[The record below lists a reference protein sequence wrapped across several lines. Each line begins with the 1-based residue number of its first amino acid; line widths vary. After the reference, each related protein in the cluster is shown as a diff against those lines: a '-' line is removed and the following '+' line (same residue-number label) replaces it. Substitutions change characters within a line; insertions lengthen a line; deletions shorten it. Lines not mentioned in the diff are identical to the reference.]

1 MDKKDYIWLT
11 RNTEID
17 NVCDIFEDCNREPI
31 ILKLFRKSHLPKLK
45 TIFAD
50 HDVEIYEDKQENFYV
65 EVSDLTISGF
75 CEIAMQCNS
84 DLIYKRNQPYYI
96 PTNRNILI
104 NYFWHKSA
112 QQLSALSPQKKLDIL
127 FALEPDSYVGEKKH
141 SSALNKQSDK
151 LNALLDLPI
160 PQAFWE
166 REQRKIRLIAAKI
179 ATIPNI
185 KEKLENFAELDRLT
199 QQKLLKHTAAITA
212 HYSGIQTPKLFL
224 VSQKEMRQLAGS
236 GWKKTDAI
244 NIEKDIYI
252 AKSWLK
258 KQSGIRCLALAWH
271 ETNHVAMSF
280 GDYSQF
286 ALMEDIM
293 NPRLQYTGD
302 VNDSYIMY
310 PQEKINYALEKQFI
324 EECVARTGI
333 KKLGNTYAP
342 SAEFD
347 VATQYIARSLQKKY

>member
-1 MDKKDYIWLT
+1 MNKHDYIWLT

-17 NVCDIFEDCNREPI
+17 NVCDIFEDCNREPVI
-31 ILKLFRKSHLPKLK
+31 FKLFRKSHLPQLEQ
-45 TIFAD
+45 IFAD
-50 HDVEIYEDKQENFYV
+50 HNVELYEDKQENCYMKV
-65 EVSDLTISGF
+65 TDLTISGF
-75 CEIAMQCNS
+75 CEIAMQYNS
-84 DLIYKRNQPYYI
+84 DLIYKRNRPYYI
-96 PTNRNILI
+96 PADRNILA

-127 FALEPDSYVGEKKH
+127 FALEPDGYADEKKH
-141 SSALNKQSDK
+141 SSALDKQSDK

-166 REQRKIRLIAAKI
+166 REQRKIRLIASKI
-179 ATIPNI
+179 ATLPSI

-199 QQKLLKHTAAITA
+199 QQKLLKYTADITA

-224 VSQKEMRQLAGS
+224 VSPKEMRQLAGN
-236 GWKKTDAI
+236 GWQKTDAI

-258 KQSGIRCLALAWH
+258 KQSGVRCLALAWH

-286 ALMEDIM
+286 AQMEDIM
-293 NPRLQYTGD
+293 SPRLQYTGD
-302 VNDSYIMY
+302 INDSYIMY
-310 PQEKINYALEKQFI
+310 PQEKINYALERQFI
-324 EECVARTGI
+324 EECVSRTGI
-333 KKLGNTYAP
+333 KKLGNTFNPAAELDV
-342 SAEFD
+342 SA
-347 VATQYIARSLQKKY
+347 QYMARSLGKEY

>member
-1 MDKKDYIWLT
+1 MQKRDFIWLT
-11 RNTEID
+11 RNTKID
-17 NVCDIFEDCNREPI
+17 NVCDIFEDCNREPV

-50 HDVEIYEDKQENFYV
+50 HNVEVYEDKQENCYM
-65 EVSDLTISGF
+65 EVIDLTISGF
-75 CEIAMQCNS
+75 CEIAMQYNS
-84 DLIYKRNQPYYI
+84 DLIYKGNRPYYI
-96 PTNRNILI
+96 PVDRNILA
-104 NYFWHKSA
+104 NNFWHKSA

-127 FALEPDSYVGEKKH
+127 FALEPDSYAGEKKH
-141 SSALNKQSDK
+141 FSVLDKQFDK

-166 REQRKIRLIAAKI
+166 REQRKIRLIATEI
-179 ATIPNI
+179 ATIPDI

-199 QQKLLKHTAAITA
+199 QQKLLKHTAAVTA

-224 VSQKEMRQLAGS
+224 VSQKEMRQLAGKS
-236 GWKKTDAI
+236 WQKTDAI

-252 AKSWLK
+252 GKPWLK
-258 KQSGIRCLALAWH
+258 MQSGVRCLALAWH

-293 NPRLQYTGD
+293 SPRLQYTGD

-324 EECVARTGI
+324 EECVSRTGI
-333 KKLGNTYAP
+333 KKLGNTFSPAT
-342 SAEFD
+342 EFD
-347 VATQYIARSLQKKY
+347 VAAQYLTRSLQKKY